1 MLREI
6 RIQNLG
12 VIDDAVLELSA
23 GLNVVTG
30 ETGAGKTM
38 VISGLGL
45 LLGDRADAALVR
57 TGARS
62 AVIEGVVEVGPEHPA
77 SQRVVEAGGD
87 AGDDQ
92 DGLILVRT
100 VSAGGRSKAHVGGR
114 TVPVSVLGELG
125 ELLVA
130 VHGQADQW
138 RLRQPEQH
146 RVVLDRFAGEP
157 VAEPLSRYVAVYDD
171 FLQVGA
177 ELAHLR
183 GLARDRAREVDVLRS
198 ALEEIE
204 AVDPLPG
211 EDQELRGE
219 DERLAHAD
227 GLRVSAGQAHAL
239 LTGEG
244 EGLYDDQYPV
254 ADGAGGSG
262 GSSGDVAGRLGSA
275 RAALA
280 PMTGHDQALADL
292 DRRLQELGYLAADL
306 GADLASYLSEVDVDP
321 ARLAWV
327 QDRRADLARLQRK
340 YGDTCDDILLW
351 AKESAGRLTE
361 LEGADERADGLQ
373 VRLDGLRAELTSRAG
388 ELSAARQLAARDFG
402 AAVTTELSHLAMG
415 KAVVQVAVGRRKD
428 PAGLSGVPGSAGL
441 SGLPG
446 LPGVSPEEGVETD
459 EGASP
464 VRFSRHGVDDVEIL
478 LAANPGAPARSV
490 AKSASG
496 GELSRVMLAL
506 EVVTGSTDVPTFVF
520 DEVDAGVGG
529 RAALD
534 VGARLALLATSA
546 QVIVV
551 THLAQVAAY
560 ADRHL
565 VVRRTDEGHI
575 TASGVVAV
583 SGPERLRE
591 LARMMAGVEDS
602 DVAIEHARELLAQ
615 TAGAKAQGARE
626 QRGQSACAKAEHAAL
641 VGQ

>member
-12 VIDDAVLELSA
+12 VIDEAVLELSA
-23 GLNVVTG
+23 GLNVLTG

-38 VISGLGL
+38 VVSGLGL
-45 LLGDRADAALVR
+45 LLGARADAALVR
-57 TGARS
+57 TGAK
-62 AVIEGVVEVGPEHPA
+62 AAVVEGIVDVGPEHLA
-77 SQRVVEAGGD
+77 SLRVIEAGGD
-87 AGDDQ
+87 AQ

-130 VHGQADQW
+130 VHGQSDQW

-146 RVVLDRFAGEP
+146 RGVLDRFAGSS
-157 VAEPLSRYVAVYDD
+157 VSEPLERYVALYDD
-171 FLQVGA
+171 FHEIGA
-177 ELAHLR
+177 ELLHLR
-183 GLARDRAREVDVLRS
+183 GLARDRAREIDVLRTG
-198 ALEEIE
+198 LEEIE
-204 AVDPLPG
+204 AVDPSPG
-211 EDQELRGE
+211 EDLELRAE
-219 DERLAHAD
+219 DARLAHSD
-227 GLRVSAGQAHAL
+227 GLRASAGAAHAL
-239 LTGEG
+239 LTGDPESVYSG
-244 EGLYDDQYPV
+244 G
-254 ADGAGGSG
+254 GGSERPN
-262 GSSGDVAGRLGSA
+262 SDVAGQLGSA

-280 PMTGHDQALADL
+280 PMTGHDQGLADL

-306 GADLASYLSEVDVDP
+306 GTDLAAYLAGVDVDP

-340 YGDTCDDILLW
+340 YGDTADDILLW
-351 AKESAGRLTE
+351 AKESAARLSE
-361 LEGADERADGLQ
+361 LEGADDRADDLE
-373 VRLDGLRAELTSRAG
+373 VRLDALAG
-388 ELSAARQLAARDFG
+388 ELSDSAGELSEARARAATDFG
-402 AAVTTELSHLAMG
+402 TRVTSELSHLAMG
-415 KAVVQVAVGRRKD
+415 KAVVQVALGRRPD
-428 PAGLSGVPGSAGL
+428 PQGLSLG
-441 SGLPG
+441 
-446 LPGVSPEEGVETD
+446 
-459 EGASP
+459 EGAEP

-490 AKSASG
+490 AKAASG

-506 EVVTGSTDVPTFVF
+506 EVVTGSGDVPTFVF

-529 RAALD
+529 KAALD
-534 VGARLALLATSA
+534 VGARLAALATSA

-565 VVRRTDEGHI
+565 VVRRTDDGHI

-583 SGPERLRE
+583 SGQERLRE

-615 TAGAKAQGARE
+615 TGAVAR
-626 QRGQSACAKAEHAAL
+626 RPPRPNIPAC
-641 VGQ
+641 

>member
-38 VISGLGL
+38 VVSGLGL
-45 LLGDRADAALVR
+45 LLGARADAALVR
-57 TGARS
+57 TGAKT
-62 AVIEGVVEVGPEHPA
+62 AVVEGVVEVGPEHLA
-77 SQRVVEAGGD
+77 SLRVIEAGGD
-87 AGDDQ
+87 AQ

-130 VHGQADQW
+130 VHGQSDQW

-146 RVVLDRFAGEP
+146 RVVLDRFAGGS
-157 VAEPLSRYVAVYDD
+157 VSEPLGRYGALYDD
-171 FLQVGA
+171 FHQVGA
-177 ELAHLR
+177 ELGHLR
-183 GLARDRAREVDVLRS
+183 GLARDRAREVDVLRTG
-198 ALEEIE
+198 LEEIE

-211 EDQELRGE
+211 EDLELRAE
-219 DERLAHAD
+219 DARLAHSD
-227 GLRVSAGQAHAL
+227 GLRASAGQAHAL
-239 LTGEG
+239 LTGDSDS
-244 EGLYDDQYPV
+244 LYSGADDS
-254 ADGAGGSG
+254 DGPNS
-262 GSSGDVAGRLGSA
+262 DVAGQLGSA

-292 DRRLQELGYLAADL
+292 DRRLQELGYLTADL
-306 GADLASYLSEVDVDP
+306 GTDLAAYLSGVDVDP

-327 QDRRADLARLQRK
+327 QNRRADLARLQRK
-340 YGDTCDDILLW
+340 YGDTADDILLW
-351 AKESAGRLTE
+351 AKESAARLAE
-361 LEGADERADGLQ
+361 LEGADDRADGLQ
-373 VRLDGLRAELTSRAG
+373 VRLDALREELTSCAG
-388 ELSAARQLAARDFG
+388 ELSAARKLAATDFG
-402 AAVTTELSHLAMG
+402 ARVTTELSYLAMG
-415 KAVVQVAVGRRKD
+415 KAVVQVDLGRRPD
-428 PAGLSGVPGSAGL
+428 PEGLSLG
-441 SGLPG
+441 
-446 LPGVSPEEGVETD
+446 EGIE
-459 EGASP
+459 P

-490 AKSASG
+490 AKAASG

-506 EVVTGSTDVPTFVF
+506 EVVTGSGDVPTFVF

-529 RAALD
+529 KAALD
-534 VGARLALLATSA
+534 VGARLAALATSA

-565 VVRRTDEGHI
+565 VVRKTDDGHI

-583 SGPERLRE
+583 NGEERLRE

-602 DVAIEHARELLAQ
+602 DAAIEHARELLGQ
-615 TAGAKAQGARE
+615 TG
-626 QRGQSACAKAEHAAL
+626 AAL
-641 VGQ
+641 RS